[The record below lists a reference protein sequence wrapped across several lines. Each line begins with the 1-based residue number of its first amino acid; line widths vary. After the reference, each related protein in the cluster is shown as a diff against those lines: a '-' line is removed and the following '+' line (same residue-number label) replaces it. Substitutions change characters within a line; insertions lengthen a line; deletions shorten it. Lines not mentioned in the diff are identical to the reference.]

1 MTPGMFNMEGV
12 PQELVRLETMLDF
25 GGIGLQRFTVVP
37 VSSACMQLL
46 GYCGWWG
53 VLGINK
59 IVCCL
64 VCV

>member
-53 VLGINK
+53 YWV
-59 IVCCL
+59 
-64 VCV
+64 